1 MVAGI
6 GGENTVRRSS
16 PKVTEDR
23 RSQCRPNAITFRAV
37 RIIAGQFRSRVLLG
51 PEDERT
57 TRPITDRVKQSL
69 FDIVTPWIEGGVVYD
84 CFAGTGSMGLESLSR
99 GAAQATFFEADR
111 SALVRLKKNIAALG
125 VGATA
130 TVVAGDIFKYFD
142 ATPLPQRPA
151 ALIFL
156 DPPYRYLR
164 EQPERLRGLAAR
176 LAGHL
181 AADGQVVFRHDA
193 VDRLELPALA
203 KVDERTYGQMTLEF
217 LTAPKPATNAPSPS

>member
-1 MVAGI
+1 VSGI
-6 GGENTVRRSS
+6 G
-16 PKVTEDR
+16 
-23 RSQCRPNAITFRAV
+23 RSQCRPTAITFRGV

-69 FDIVTPWIEGGVVYD
+69 FDIVTPWIAEGGVVYD

-99 GAAQATFFEADR
+99 GASAATFFEADW
-111 SALVRLKKNIAALG
+111 SALLRLKKNIAALG
-125 VGATA
+125 VGAAA
-130 TVVAGDIFKYFD
+130 TVIAGDIFKYLD
-142 ATPLPQRPA
+142 AAPLPARPA

-156 DPPYRYLR
+156 DPPYRFLR

-181 AADGQVVFRHDA
+181 APDGQVVFRHDA
-193 VDRLELPALA
+193 VDRLDLPALA

-217 LTAPKPATNAPSPS
+217 LTAPKTSTDDTRPPSSAS